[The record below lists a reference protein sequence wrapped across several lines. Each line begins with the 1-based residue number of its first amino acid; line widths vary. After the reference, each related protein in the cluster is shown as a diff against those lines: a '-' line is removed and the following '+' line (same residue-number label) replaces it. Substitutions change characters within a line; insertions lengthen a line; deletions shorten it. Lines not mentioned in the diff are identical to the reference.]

1 MTKKAGGNS
10 LQAMLNRASAGAVDP
25 VALDAPEG
33 EGAAVA
39 DAPVAPARKRGRPS
53 LASQGLPPAKRA
65 SVRADT
71 KMIGGHFPAET
82 SQQLRMLAVEED
94 TTVQALLEE
103 AIADLLTKK
112 AGRKVRR

>member
-1 MTKKAGGNS
+1 MPE
-10 LQAMLNRASAGAVDP
+10 VE
-25 VALDAPEG
+25 VAA
-33 EGAAVA
+33 
-39 DAPVAPARKRGRPS
+39 APARKRGRPT
-53 LASQGLPPAKRA
+53 LASQGLPPAQRA
-65 SVRADT
+65 TARAAT

>member
-1 MTKKAGGNS
+1 MTKKTGNS
-10 LQAMLNRASAGAVDP
+10 LQAMLNRASSAAADP
-25 VALDAPEG
+25 VAPSAQDLP
-33 EGAAVA
+33 VA
-39 DAPVAPARKRGRPS
+39 EVAVAPARKRGRPT
-53 LASQGLPPAKRA
+53 LASQGLAPAERPTARA
-65 SVRADT
+65 GT